1 MKWQL
6 RQRTVKGN
14 GKGKGGA
21 SKFLI
26 CSAASQIWEQRKV
39 FASMD
44 EGERKRERERGRE
57 MPQRQPDKRQ
67 SVVHMDGLLPVETT
81 AAAAAAQP
89 SIDTA
94 THFRGSNKATTRTAT
109 TATEAATS
117 STTKVKFFVL
127 LVA

>member
-1 MKWQL
+1 M
-6 RQRTVKGN
+6 VKGAQASSSYVPQLVKFGNNVKFRFN
-14 GKGKGGA
+14 GRRRGKERERGG
-21 SKFLI
+21 
-26 CSAASQIWEQRKV
+26 
-39 FASMD
+39 
-44 EGERKRERERGRE
+44 ERERGRE

-67 SVVHMDGLLPVETT
+67 AVVHMDGLLPVETT
-81 AAAAAAQP
+81 AAAAAQP

-94 THFRGSNKATTRTAT
+94 THFRGSNKATTATAT